1 MNNIVFSVKLYQ
13 LTLIVFFFL
22 GALWV
27 NIFDREVLSLQMME
41 AVCLKFM
48 APCRNSLCTFSAWR
62 CSLTLQQSK
71 DGHCSDRGPAC
82 LRGISRGGMQGV
94 PPPPRWHATSCDPS
108 SSLFPLKICLHH
120 MSFKSFLSGAP
131 PPKKNPASTPVP
143 RSSIIFP
150 SFASYEETFKFTEWG
165 HSLFL
170 QGTLAANGQA
180 IIDNN

>member
-62 CSLTLQQSK
+62 CSLTLQQGK
-71 DGHCSDRGPAC
+71 DGHCSERGPVC
-82 LRGISRGGMQGV
+82 LRGISRGGMQGC
-94 PPPPRWHATSCDPS
+94 PPPPRWHATSCDPL
-108 SSLFPLKICLHH
+108 SSLFSLKICLHH

-131 PPKKNPASTPVP
+131 PLKNILHPPLCLDLLSYFHPLPAT
-143 RSSIIFP
+143 RRLSS
-150 SFASYEETFKFTEWG
+150 SQNETTVYFCLEHWSG
-165 HSLFL
+165 YH
-170 QGTLAANGQA
+170 
-180 IIDNN
+180 